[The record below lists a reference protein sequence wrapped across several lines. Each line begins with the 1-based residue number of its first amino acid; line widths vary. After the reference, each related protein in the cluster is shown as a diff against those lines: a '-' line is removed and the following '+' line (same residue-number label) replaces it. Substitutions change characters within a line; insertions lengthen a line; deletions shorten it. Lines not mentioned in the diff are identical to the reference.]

1 MRSNPREMVVSDA
14 TEVVAEALIGS
25 VTGGIVDQ
33 KLSARAVVRSGQG
46 SRA

>member
-1 MRSNPREMVVSDA
+1 MVVSDA

-33 KLSARAVVRSGQG
+33 K
-46 SRA
+46 